1 MLLLALGCVLLDD
14 TPPVRQPPPPPPP
27 QGNALPAAPAQPS
40 APAASAQSRPDWVA
54 GTAYAPQ
61 ADTSI
66 RLSAQPATGEV
77 KGLVTCGVEADHQDP
92 KGLFGKF
99 RDPDLTVELTL
110 GVAEIKAHG
119 PEDSRTMRV
128 SAPLVHLV
136 GGEAVKVTVYDRD
149 VFKTQHIETLTATY
163 DGAFP
168 FSLTGTTSNATC
180 ELVPWEVVE
189 ALAAPL
195 IAEAH
200 GGLEAWRSTLKP
212 DLQAYDLAGP
222 SGRPLEA
229 MVESAALVGW
239 ADERVLHLLAQ
250 HDTLIAA
257 YEADLTGQLQAAQAD
272 RAQYGTLLLDQ
283 PRLLCGGAGASYTTM
298 PGACA
303 VAVQATGNA
312 SLTFPVPDLAVVWAT
327 GVASLDLAGT
337 GEDEGYASSPTAT
350 IEGSATVVLV
360 TMESVGDD
368 EVWLR
373 VGAPGAFQYVPVS
386 R

>member
-1 MLLLALGCVLLDD
+1 MLLLVLGCVFWDD
-14 TPPVRQPPPPPPP
+14 PPPVRQPPPPV
-27 QGNALPAAPAQPS
+27 QSDALPAAPTQPS
-40 APAASAQSRPDWVA
+40 APAASDKARPDWVA

-61 ADTSI
+61 APTSI

-99 RDPDLTVELTL
+99 RDPDLTVELLL

-128 SAPLVHLV
+128 SAPLIHLA
-136 GGEAVKVTVYDRD
+136 GGEVVKVTVYDRD
-149 VFKTQHIETLTATY
+149 VFKTQHIETLTGTY

-180 ELVPWEVVE
+180 ELVPWAVVE
-189 ALAAPL
+189 SMAAPL

-200 GGLEAWRSTLKP
+200 AGLEIWETSLAP
-212 DLQAYDLAGP
+212 DLQAYDLGAP

-229 MVESAALVGW
+229 MIESAALVGW
-239 ADERVLHLLAQ
+239 ADERVQHVLAE
-250 HDTLIAA
+250 HDILISA
-257 YEADLTGQLQAAQAD
+257 YEADLSAQLKAAQAD

-298 PGACA
+298 PGSCA
-303 VAVQATGNA
+303 VAIEVAGNG
-312 SLTFPVPDLAVVWAT
+312 SLSFPVTDLAVVWAT
-327 GVASLDLAGT
+327 GVANLDLAGT
-337 GEDEGYASSPTAT
+337 GLDEDYVSSPTAS
-350 IEGSATVVLV
+350 IEGNATVVLV
-360 TMESVGDD
+360 SMQSVGDGD
-368 EVWLR
+368 VWLR
-373 VGAPGAFQYVPVS
+373 VGAPGSFHYVPVS